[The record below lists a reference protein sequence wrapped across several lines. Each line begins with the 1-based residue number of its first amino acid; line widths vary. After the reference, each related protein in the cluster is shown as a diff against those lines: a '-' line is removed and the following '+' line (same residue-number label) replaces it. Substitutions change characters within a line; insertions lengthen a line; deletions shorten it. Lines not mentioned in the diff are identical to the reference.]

1 MSGFSPDWLA
11 LRAPADAA
19 ARSVRLAQDFARILK
34 PNARIVDLGA
44 GRGALTGWL
53 GPLLPKGAAWT
64 LVDGDAR
71 LLSLAPRAC
80 KVRRSLMGALPPADA
95 YVSTALIDLAGNAW
109 LARLVRRA
117 RGRPMLMQ
125 LAVDGRHEFSP
136 PHPQDKVTLDAFAR
150 HQHRTKGLGPALGGE
165 APYAFARLAGSA
177 GYTISMVRTD
187 WRLRDSALLS
197 ATVGGIADAAAEQN
211 PALDLSGWLR
221 TRHAQIAAGKL
232 MLVVGH
238 RDVLAIRHRRRPTS
252 RLA

>member
-19 ARSVRLAQDFARILK
+19 ARSVGLARQFARLLK
-34 PNARIVDLGA
+34 PYARIADLGA

-53 GPLLPKGAAWT
+53 GPRLKKGTAWT
-64 LVDGDAR
+64 LVDGDAQ

-95 YVSTALIDLAGNAW
+95 YVSTALIDLAGTAW

-117 RGRPMLMQ
+117 CGRPMLMQ

-136 PHPQDKVTLDAFAR
+136 PHPQDKAVLDAFAR
-150 HQHRTKGLGPALGGE
+150 HQRRTKGLGPALGGE
-165 APYAFARLAGSA
+165 APRVFARLARSA
-177 GYTISMVRTD
+177 GYTVSTARTD
-187 WRLRDSALLS
+187 WHLRNAALLR
-197 ATVGGIADAAAEQN
+197 ATIGGIADAAMEQDST
-211 PALDLSGWLR
+211 LDLSGWLR
-221 TRHAQIAAGKL
+221 TRHAQIAAGNL
-232 MLVVGH
+232 TLVVGH

-252 RLA
+252 RPA

>member
-19 ARSVRLAQDFARILK
+19 ARSIDLARHFARILR
-34 PNARIVDLGA
+34 PGMRIADLGA
-44 GRGALTGWL
+44 GRGALIGWL
-53 GPLLPKGAAWT
+53 GPLLPKGMAWM

-80 KVRRSLMGALPPADA
+80 KVRRSLMGALPSADA
-95 YVSTALIDLAGNAW
+95 FVSTALIDLAGSAW
-109 LARLVRRA
+109 LARLVRHA

-136 PHPQDKVTLDAFAR
+136 PHPQDEAVLDAFAR

-165 APYAFARLAGSA
+165 APHVFARLARSA
-177 GYTISMVRTD
+177 GYTVSTARTD
-187 WRLRDSALLS
+187 WRLRDAALLR
-197 ATVGGIADAAAEQN
+197 ATIGGIADAAVAQD

-221 TRHAQIAAGKL
+221 TRHAQIAAGDL
-232 MLVVGH
+232 TLVVGH

-252 RLA
+252 RPA